1 MRKPLSR
8 LIKSEAGF
16 TIFEVLVA
24 ALVVAMLAAIATPSL
39 SQSVNA
45 HRLSAG
51 IRKSVGA
58 IRTARSAAISRNVQ
72 ARVTVTN
79 DGKTLSVEANRP
91 GVGWTV
97 VGVPVVL
104 EGGVSVTTVT
114 PTNGLLFSGQGT
126 VVSNGTVTVTLQNA
140 PGATRQIQV
149 SLLGGVDLV

>member
-1 MRKPLSR
+1 MHKLSR
-8 LIKSEAGF
+8 QVRSEAGF
-16 TIFEVLVA
+16 TILEVLV
-24 ALVVAMLAAIATPSL
+24 VAFVIGVLAAMATPSL

-51 IRKSVGA
+51 IRKSIGA
-58 IRTARSAAISRNVQ
+58 IRVARSAAISRNVQ
-72 ARVTVTN
+72 ARVTVSQ

-104 EGGVSVTTVT
+104 EGGVSITNVA
-114 PTNGLLFSGQGT
+114 PANGLLFSGQGT
-126 VVSNGTVTVTLQNA
+126 VGGAVALTLQNA
-140 PGATRQIQV
+140 GGGTRQIQV